1 MTIAAVLASAS
12 TGVAGAQAP
21 RVYTPDSLFMALFP
35 NGDAL
40 VEYDILLANT
50 TTTTTAAAS
59 KVVPVKL
66 FGTNISELIV
76 TDLDDKTLPFK
87 MVTPGQIEITAGNAT
102 GARISYLT
110 PDLVNKAGRTWTFSL
125 EAPIEV
131 AIKMPADSIP
141 TDYGGNVP
149 VISQIG
155 SQSLLTFKS
164 GTVHFSYLV
173 GTLGTEDQADLT
185 IKFADAAIKQAE
197 AGYQGIQLPEEKSLL
212 ANATAAKNAGRF
224 SDAIRLATQ
233 ASDQVP
239 VVITDYTGAQSE
251 ISRASSQITQASSQG
266 RDVSRASSLLE
277 QARSEFSQGKYS
289 QARSTTAQA
298 VAAINNT
305 MQQSPTMLFAIIG
318 GVAAAG
324 GGAGAYFFLFKKRRT
339 GKAPAA
345 TMMRDPEPNG
355 SGAQPML
362 EPQQHEEEQQELD
375 EEGDDA
381 ASVASSSSSSSSAS
395 PVESARAL
403 AGIPESQMDTGL
415 LGRIVARIIE
425 EKPHLRPEDRD
436 VLGFLAEKEGA
447 AFESEVRTRFSLP
460 KTTVWR
466 LVKRLEREELVEI
479 RKAGGQ
485 NLIKLRFEGRQV

>member
-1 MTIAAVLASAS
+1 
-12 TGVAGAQAP
+12 
-21 RVYTPDSLFMALFP
+21 MALFP

-40 VEYDILLANT
+40 VEYDVLLANT
-50 TTTTTAAAS
+50 TTATTTAAS
-59 KVVPVKL
+59 KVPVKL

-76 TDLDDKTLPFK
+76 TDLDDRTLPFRI
-87 MVTPGQIEITAGNAT
+87 VTPGQIEITPGNAT
-102 GARISYLT
+102 GVRISYLT
-110 PDLVNKAGRTWTFSL
+110 PDLVNKAGRTWTFTL

-131 AIKMPADSIP
+131 AIKMPVNSIP

-149 VISQIG
+149 AISPIG
-155 SQSLLTFKS
+155 SQSLLTFKA
-164 GTVHFSYLV
+164 GTIHFSYLV

-197 AGYQGIQLPEEKSLL
+197 AGYQGILLPEEKALL
-212 ANATAAKNAGRF
+212 ANATAAKNAGKF
-224 SDAIRLATQ
+224 SDAVRLATQ

-251 ISRASSQITQASSQG
+251 ISRASSQITQASGQG
-266 RDVSRASSLLE
+266 RDVSRASSLLD

-298 VAAINNT
+298 VAAINNS
-305 MQQSPTMLFAIIG
+305 MQFPATLLAIIG
-318 GVAAAG
+318 GVVAAG
-324 GGAGAYFFLFKKRRT
+324 GGAGAYLFFFKKRRV
-339 GKAPAA
+339 GKQPAA
-345 TMMRDPEPNG
+345 MMNDPEPNG
-355 SGAQPML
+355 SGAQPVL
-362 EPQQHEEEQQELD
+362 EPQQQQEGEEQQEPEE
-375 EEGDDA
+375 EEGDA
-381 ASVASSSSSSSSAS
+381 ATAPSAP

-403 AGIPESQMDTGL
+403 AGIPESQTDTGL

-485 NLIKLRFEGRQV
+485 NLIKLRFEGRQE